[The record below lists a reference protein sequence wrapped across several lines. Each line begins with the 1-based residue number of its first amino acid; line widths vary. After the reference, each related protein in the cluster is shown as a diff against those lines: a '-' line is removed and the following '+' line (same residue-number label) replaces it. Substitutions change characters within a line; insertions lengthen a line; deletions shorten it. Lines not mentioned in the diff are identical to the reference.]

1 MNTDVHKIPT
11 FIIEPKFLLRLFLFL
26 FYMGQHKIRDWNL
39 LKFRNPKAVR
49 FNINIYIQLFIP
61 SNAVAKQKM
70 FLGVIILRD
79 YYIVKTRHD

>member
-1 MNTDVHKIPT
+1 MNADVHKIPT

-61 SNAVAKQKM
+61 SVNLLEYTFVNQ
-70 FLGVIILRD
+70 
-79 YYIVKTRHD
+79 YHS